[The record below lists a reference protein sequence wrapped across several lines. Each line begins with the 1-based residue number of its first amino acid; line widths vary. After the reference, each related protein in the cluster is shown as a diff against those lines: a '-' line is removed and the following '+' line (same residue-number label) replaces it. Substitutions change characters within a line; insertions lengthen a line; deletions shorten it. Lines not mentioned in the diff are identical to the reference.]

1 MYYLGADIGGSAVK
15 LVAADE
21 SGNILANRKYPA
33 DGSGERLEAE
43 VRAMLGDAE
52 IIGQPKHIFLTGAGN
67 DIAEHRFGDIPR
79 TYFEEFGCFARGA
92 QKLSGISKAVVVSI
106 GTGTAFVTAD
116 GDRLTH
122 IGGSGV
128 GGGTLAGLA
137 ELTMNVTDSDTVNRL
152 ISEGDPAKVDLT
164 MGDICKGI
172 LGGLAANV
180 TAANFGSRHISREPE
195 HIAAGLANMI
205 FQTAG
210 VMAAFACKGTDFTK
224 AVFVGAMSELPEG
237 KAILEAVGD
246 LHGLSFVIPPKA
258 AYAGALGA
266 VILGLERMQ
275 SI

>member
-1 MYYLGADIGGSAVK
+1 MYYLGADIGSSAVK
-15 LVAADE
+15 LIAADD
-21 SGNILANRKYPA
+21 SGNILADRKYAA
-33 DGSGERLEAE
+33 DGSGERLEEE
-43 VRAMLGDAE
+43 VRTMLSKAGITE
-52 IIGQPKHIFLTGAGN
+52 PPKHIFLTGAGN

-116 GDRLTH
+116 GNKLTH

-137 ELTMNVTDSDTVNRL
+137 ALTMNITDSDTVNRL

-180 TAANFGSRHISREPE
+180 TAANFGSRHISHEPA
-195 HIAAGLANMI
+195 HIAAGLANMV

-210 VMAAFACKGTDFTK
+210 VMAAFACKGTDFTE
-224 AVFVGAMSELPEG
+224 AVFVGAMSGIPEG

-246 LHGLSFVIPPKA
+246 LHGLNFTVPQKA
-258 AYAGALGA
+258 AYAGALGT
-266 VILGLERMQ
+266 VILGLERTRC
-275 SI
+275 I

>member
-15 LVAADE
+15 LIAADK
-21 SGNILANRKYPA
+21 SGNILASRKYAA
-33 DGSGERLEAE
+33 DGSGEHLEAE
-43 VRAMLGDAE
+43 VKAMLDEAGLTAPP
-52 IIGQPKHIFLTGAGN
+52 QHIFLTGAGN

-79 TYFEEFGCFARGA
+79 IYSEEFGCFPRGA
-92 QKLSGISKAVVVSI
+92 QKLSGISKAVFVSI

-116 GDRLTH
+116 EDKLTH

-137 ELTMNVTDSDTVNRL
+137 DLTMNVTDSETVNRL

-180 TAANFGSRHISREPE
+180 TAANFGSRHISHEPA
-195 HIAAGLANMI
+195 HIAAGLANMV

-210 VMAAFACKGTDFTK
+210 VMAAFACKGTDFTE
-224 AVFVGAMSELPEG
+224 AVFVGAMSEIPEG

-246 LHGLSFVIPPKA
+246 LHGLKFTVPPKA

-266 VILGLERMQ
+266 VILGLERTQ

>member
-15 LVAADE
+15 LIAADD
-21 SGNILANRKYPA
+21 SANILAGRKYTA
-33 DGSGERLEAE
+33 DGSGEHLEAE
-43 VRAMLGDAE
+43 VRAMLGEAG
-52 IIGQPKHIFLTGAGN
+52 ITAPPKYIFLTGAGN
-67 DIAEHRFGDIPR
+67 DIAEHRFGNIPR

-116 GDRLTH
+116 GDKLTH

-137 ELTMNVTDSDTVNRL
+137 DLTINVTDSDTVNRL

-180 TAANFGSRHISREPE
+180 TAANFGSRHISHEPAHKVCHRNGSKGSRGE
-195 HIAAGLANMI
+195 TL
-205 FQTAG
+205 
-210 VMAAFACKGTDFTK
+210 CKARQQRMRSGN
-224 AVFVGAMSELPEG
+224 GG
-237 KAILEAVGD
+237 
-246 LHGLSFVIPPKA
+246 
-258 AYAGALGA
+258 GALLRRA
-266 VILGLERMQ
+266 QAPFQRFTRQLYARSQ
-275 SI
+275 R

>member
-15 LVAADE
+15 LIAADK
-21 SGNILANRKYPA
+21 SGNILANRKYAA
-33 DGSGERLEAE
+33 DGSGEHLEAE
-43 VRAMLGDAE
+43 VKAMLGEAE
-52 IIGQPKHIFLTGAGN
+52 INEPPQHIFLTGAGN

-79 TYFEEFGCFARGA
+79 IYSEEFGCFPRGA
-92 QKLSGISKAVVVSI
+92 QKLSGIKKAVFVSI

-116 GDRLTH
+116 GDKLTH

-137 ELTMNVTDSDTVNRL
+137 DLTMNVTDSETVNRL

-180 TAANFGSRHISREPE
+180 TAAN
-195 HIAAGLANMI
+195 MV

-210 VMAAFACKGTDFTK
+210 VMAAFACKGTDFTE
-224 AVFVGAMSELPEG
+224 AVFVGAMSEIPEG

-246 LHGLSFVIPPKA
+246 LHGLKFTVPPKA

-266 VILGLERMQ
+266 VILGLERTQ